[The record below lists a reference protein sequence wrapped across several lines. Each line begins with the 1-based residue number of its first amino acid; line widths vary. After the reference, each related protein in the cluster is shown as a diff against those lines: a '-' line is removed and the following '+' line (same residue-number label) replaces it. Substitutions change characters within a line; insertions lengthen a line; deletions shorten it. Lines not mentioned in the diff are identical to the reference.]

1 MNLIKI
7 NSRIKRKGMCRFF
20 LHGYLRRKL
29 VRAMMLITRCQA
41 SDCDMSYEKMV
52 RGSRYDSHD
61 NDNILHRDDETV
73 NNNWMAIFISF

>member
-1 MNLIKI
+1 MNLITI
-7 NSRIKRKGMCRFF
+7 NSRIKRTGMCRFF

-29 VRAMMLITRCQA
+29 VRAMMLIMRCQP

-61 NDNILHRDDETV
+61 NILHRDDETV
-73 NNNWMAIFISF
+73 NNNWMATFISF